1 MIMAKK
7 PSNCS
12 CTCAGPNQVNS
23 STRLYFGQA
32 PAADIRPDKIKQT
45 MPNLVKQN
53 GPPEQLTFA
62 PQMVFMTMIAIAI
75 SGTISNPPAKLLNVG
90 SHAGTGVP
98 AGMPHQVPKKIKVR
112 NANSA

>member
-1 MIMAKK
+1 MTIAKK
-7 PSNCS
+7 PSSCR

-32 PAADIRPDKIKQT
+32 AAAYIKPDKIKQT

-53 GPPEQLTFA
+53 GPPEQPTFA
-62 PQMVFMTMIAIAI
+62 PQMVFMTMMAIAI

-90 SHAGTGVP
+90 SHAGTGAL
-98 AGMPHQVPKKIKVR
+98 AGMAHHAPKNINV
-112 NANSA
+112 S